1 MKKNYTLYSIGAL
14 LAIIVVVL
22 SGCSTQKNTAKTRWW
37 RAFNARYNTYYNGK
51 LAYIDA
57 CLEKEKGNKDNFTEM
72 LPLYTVGNKGSR
84 ELGKG
89 NYDRAIEKSKKA
101 IARNSIK
108 RKPEWNK
115 SRRKTEKGIEW
126 LSRKEYN
133 PFLWKAWMLMGR
145 SQFHK
150 GSFDE
155 AAATFAYMSRI
166 YKTQPAIYGKARAW
180 LAKCYIE
187 QDWLY
192 DAEDVIRNMQ
202 RDSIDWRA
210 AKEWDYTFADYYI
223 HTGELE
229 KAVPYLRKVI
239 KHEMRKKQKAR
250 EWYLM
255 GQIQAALGHHAE
267 AYKAFRKVVAQN
279 PPYELEFNAR
289 IAMTEVMAKGKAK
302 QMIGKLRRMAA
313 SDKNKEYL
321 DQVYYAMGNIYLAQ
335 QDTMKAID
343 AYEKGNTKA
352 TRSGVEKGVLLLHLG
367 DLYWEMQKYSD
378 ARRCYGEAIGLL
390 DKDRKDYEALSERS
404 KVLDKLVPYTDA
416 IHLQDS
422 LQYLAQCPEAERN
435 AAIDRVIDALKKK
448 EKEERDRLAEQEA
461 AQRQGEGQNMETN
474 RGRMPNPAQDNN
486 RDAVWYFYNV
496 QAVSQGKSQF
506 ERLWGKRENA
516 DDWQRNN
523 KTVVGSIGSGI
534 DEEELTDEQRD
545 SIEAAELAQDSL
557 QQVADSAQNDPHKRE
572 YYLAQIPFTPEQLA
586 ASNLLLEDGL
596 HHAGVI
602 FKDELDNLPLA
613 EKHLRRLTDHY
624 RDYEHID
631 ETYYHLFLLY
641 SRLKQPATA
650 ESYVDSLKA
659 RFPDS
664 QWTTLLTDPYFVE
677 NAKFGK
683 HIEDSL
689 YAATYEAFKKDRF
702 DEVAANA
709 CVSETRFPLGAN
721 RDKFLFISGLSR
733 LNDGDAEGCVS
744 NMKQVVEKYPR
755 SRISEMAGMIV
766 NGVNQG
772 RQLHGGK
779 FDLGDIWTRRAIV
792 LNDSD
797 SIKQVKFTP
806 DRDIDFVFM
815 LVYSPDSLNENKLL
829 FEMARFNFTN
839 FLVRNFEIQ
848 IEEVG
853 GMRQMRLTGFLN
865 FEEAYEYARQL
876 FANQAVVRQTNG
888 KAVPIIISAKNE
900 ELIGKPFSYKDY
912 EDFYAQ
918 NFNKVELPKHNT
930 LFEPADL
937 NEPREP
943 EKVQP
948 IGIPEVDNQPVTN
961 EAGENEETLE
971 VEDDTQFIP
980 IEEPSQVVTDTTAT
994 EPAKEDEPQ
1003 ADAPQKEP
1011 EAKDAPAE
1019 PQSETAPQGGNEG
1032 GSTNEGE
1039 PKEPA
1044 METPQEDAKD
1054 INVPEGKPTE
1064 QPKEPAK
1071 EPAKDQPSAA
1081 SKDQPKEPQ
1090 QEDNEGTTIAVD
1102 PTGDQP
1108 AETDNQDDLI
1118 EIDPEDE
1125 PAKPA
1130 TQQPEEGTIVIP
1142 DEPETPPAPAVQ
1154 PPSSSTP
1161 KTEKPQQDRPATQP
1175 QKPVQDQPQGKE
1187 DDEDEPEFFFE
1198 GDTPSSPTNSE
1209 DKETLDDGLDDEYYE
1224 LDGF

>member
-115 SRRKTEKGIEW
+115 SRRKTEKDIEW

-166 YKTQPAIYGKARAW
+166 YKTQPAIYGKARAC
-180 LAKCYIE
+180 LAKCSID

-255 GQIQAALGHHAE
+255 GQIQAALGHHTE

-865 FEEAYEYARQL
+865 FEETYEYARQL

-918 NFNKVELPKHNT
+918 NFNKVELPKRNT

-948 IGIPEVDNQPVTN
+948 IGIPEVDNQPVTS
-961 EAGENEETLE
+961 EAGEDEETLE

-980 IEEPSQVVTDTTAT
+980 IEEPSQVVTDTTST

-1011 EAKDAPAE
+1011 EAKDAPTE

-1039 PKEPA
+1039 SKEPA
-1044 METPQEDAKD
+1044 KETPQEDAKD

-1071 EPAKDQPSAA
+1071 DQPSAA
-1081 SKDQPKEPQ
+1081 SKDQPMEPQ

-1102 PTGDQP
+1102 PTGEQP
-1108 AETDNQDDLI
+1108 AETDNQGDLI
-1118 EIDPEDE
+1118 EIAPEDE

-1161 KTEKPQQDRPATQP
+1161 KTEKPQQGRPATQP

>member
-14 LAIIVVVL
+14 LAIIVLVL

-115 SRRKTEKGIEW
+115 SRRKTEKDIEW

-255 GQIQAALGHHAE
+255 GQIQAALGHHTE

-709 CVSETRFPLGAN
+709 SVSETRFPLGAN

-744 NMKQVVEKYPR
+744 NMKQVVKKYPR

-918 NFNKVELPKHNT
+918 NFNKVELPKRNT

-948 IGIPEVDNQPVTN
+948 IGIPEVDNQPVTS
-961 EAGENEETLE
+961 EAGESEETLE

-1003 ADAPQKEP
+1003 ANAPQKEP
-1011 EAKDAPAE
+1011 EAKDAPTE
-1019 PQSETAPQGGNEG
+1019 PQPETAPQGGNEG

-1039 PKEPA
+1039 SKEPA
-1044 METPQEDAKD
+1044 KETPQEDAKD

-1064 QPKEPAK
+1064 QPK

-1102 PTGDQP
+1102 PTGEQP
-1108 AETDNQDDLI
+1108 AETDNQGDLI
-1118 EIDPEDE
+1118 EIAPEDE

-1161 KTEKPQQDRPATQP
+1161 KTEKPQQGRPATQP

>member
-1 MKKNYTLYSIGAL
+1 M
-14 LAIIVVVL
+14 
-22 SGCSTQKNTAKTRWW
+22 
-37 RAFNARYNTYYNGK
+37 
-51 LAYIDA
+51 
-57 CLEKEKGNKDNFTEM
+57 
-72 LPLYTVGNKGSR
+72 
-84 ELGKG
+84 
-89 NYDRAIEKSKKA
+89 
-101 IARNSIK
+101 
-108 RKPEWNK
+108 
-115 SRRKTEKGIEW
+115 
-126 LSRKEYN
+126 
-133 PFLWKAWMLMGR
+133 
-145 SQFHK
+145 
-150 GSFDE
+150 
-155 AAATFAYMSRI
+155 
-166 YKTQPAIYGKARAW
+166 
-180 LAKCYIE
+180 
-187 QDWLY
+187 
-192 DAEDVIRNMQ
+192 
-202 RDSIDWRA
+202 
-210 AKEWDYTFADYYI
+210 
-223 HTGELE
+223 
-229 KAVPYLRKVI
+229 
-239 KHEMRKKQKAR
+239 
-250 EWYLM
+250 
-255 GQIQAALGHHAE
+255 
-267 AYKAFRKVVAQN
+267 
-279 PPYELEFNAR
+279 
-289 IAMTEVMAKGKAK
+289 
-302 QMIGKLRRMAA
+302 
-313 SDKNKEYL
+313 
-321 DQVYYAMGNIYLAQ
+321 
-335 QDTMKAID
+335 
-343 AYEKGNTKA
+343 
-352 TRSGVEKGVLLLHLG
+352 
-367 DLYWEMQKYSD
+367 
-378 ARRCYGEAIGLL
+378 
-390 DKDRKDYEALSERS
+390 
-404 KVLDKLVPYTDA
+404 
-416 IHLQDS
+416 
-422 LQYLAQCPEAERN
+422 
-435 AAIDRVIDALKKK
+435 
-448 EKEERDRLAEQEA
+448 
-461 AQRQGEGQNMETN
+461 
-474 RGRMPNPAQDNN
+474 
-486 RDAVWYFYNV
+486 
-496 QAVSQGKSQF
+496 
-506 ERLWGKRENA
+506 
-516 DDWQRNN
+516 
-523 KTVVGSIGSGI
+523 
-534 DEEELTDEQRD
+534 
-545 SIEAAELAQDSL
+545 
-557 QQVADSAQNDPHKRE
+557 
-572 YYLAQIPFTPEQLA
+572 
-586 ASNLLLEDGL
+586 
-596 HHAGVI
+596 
-602 FKDELDNLPLA
+602 DNLPLA

-650 ESYVDSLKA
+650 ENYVDSLKA

-709 CVSETRFPLGAN
+709 SVSETRFPLGAN

-772 RQLHGGK
+772 KQLHGGK

-806 DRDIDFVFM
+806 DRNIDFVFM

-918 NFNKVELPKHNT
+918 NFNKVELPKRNT

-948 IGIPEVDNQPVTN
+948 IGIPEVDNQPVTS

-971 VEDDTQFIP
+971 VDDDTQFIP

-1003 ADAPQKEP
+1003 ADAPQTEP
-1011 EAKDAPAE
+1011 EAKDAPTE
-1019 PQSETAPQGGNEG
+1019 PQPETAPQGGNEG

-1044 METPQEDAKD
+1044 KETPQEDAKN

-1064 QPKEPAK
+1064 QPKDQPKEPAK
-1071 EPAKDQPSAA
+1071 EQPSAA

-1090 QEDNEGTTIAVD
+1090 PEDNEGTTIAVD

-1108 AETDNQDDLI
+1108 AETDTQGDLI
-1118 EIDPEDE
+1118 EIAPEDE

-1154 PPSSSTP
+1154 PPSPSTP

-1175 QKPVQDQPQGKE
+1175 QKPVQDQPQDKE

>member
-1 MKKNYTLYSIGAL
+1 M
-14 LAIIVVVL
+14 
-22 SGCSTQKNTAKTRWW
+22 
-37 RAFNARYNTYYNGK
+37 
-51 LAYIDA
+51 
-57 CLEKEKGNKDNFTEM
+57 
-72 LPLYTVGNKGSR
+72 
-84 ELGKG
+84 
-89 NYDRAIEKSKKA
+89 
-101 IARNSIK
+101 
-108 RKPEWNK
+108 
-115 SRRKTEKGIEW
+115 
-126 LSRKEYN
+126 
-133 PFLWKAWMLMGR
+133 
-145 SQFHK
+145 
-150 GSFDE
+150 
-155 AAATFAYMSRI
+155 
-166 YKTQPAIYGKARAW
+166 
-180 LAKCYIE
+180 
-187 QDWLY
+187 
-192 DAEDVIRNMQ
+192 
-202 RDSIDWRA
+202 
-210 AKEWDYTFADYYI
+210 
-223 HTGELE
+223 
-229 KAVPYLRKVI
+229 
-239 KHEMRKKQKAR
+239 
-250 EWYLM
+250 
-255 GQIQAALGHHAE
+255 
-267 AYKAFRKVVAQN
+267 
-279 PPYELEFNAR
+279 
-289 IAMTEVMAKGKAK
+289 
-302 QMIGKLRRMAA
+302 
-313 SDKNKEYL
+313 
-321 DQVYYAMGNIYLAQ
+321 
-335 QDTMKAID
+335 
-343 AYEKGNTKA
+343 
-352 TRSGVEKGVLLLHLG
+352 
-367 DLYWEMQKYSD
+367 
-378 ARRCYGEAIGLL
+378 
-390 DKDRKDYEALSERS
+390 
-404 KVLDKLVPYTDA
+404 
-416 IHLQDS
+416 
-422 LQYLAQCPEAERN
+422 
-435 AAIDRVIDALKKK
+435 
-448 EKEERDRLAEQEA
+448 
-461 AQRQGEGQNMETN
+461 
-474 RGRMPNPAQDNN
+474 
-486 RDAVWYFYNV
+486 
-496 QAVSQGKSQF
+496 
-506 ERLWGKRENA
+506 
-516 DDWQRNN
+516 
-523 KTVVGSIGSGI
+523 
-534 DEEELTDEQRD
+534 
-545 SIEAAELAQDSL
+545 
-557 QQVADSAQNDPHKRE
+557 ADSAQNDPHKRE

-650 ESYVDSLKA
+650 ENYVDSLKA

-702 DEVAANA
+702 DEVTANA
-709 CVSETRFPLGAN
+709 SVSETRFPLGAN

-829 FEMARFNFTN
+829 FEIARFNFTN

-980 IEEPSQVVTDTTAT
+980 IEEPSQVVTDTTTT

-1003 ADAPQKEP
+1003 ADAPQTEP
-1011 EAKDAPAE
+1011 EAKVAPAE

-1039 PKEPA
+1039 SKEPA
-1044 METPQEDAKD
+1044 KETPQEDAKD

-1064 QPKEPAK
+1064 QPKDLLK

-1108 AETDNQDDLI
+1108 AETDNQGDLI
-1118 EIDPEDE
+1118 EIAPEDE

-1142 DEPETPPAPAVQ
+1142 DEPETPPAPAAQ

>member
-14 LAIIVVVL
+14 LAIIVLVL

-115 SRRKTEKGIEW
+115 SRRKTEKDIEW

-255 GQIQAALGHHAE
+255 GQIQAALGHHTE
-267 AYKAFRKVVAQN
+267 AYKAFRKVVAQT

-709 CVSETRFPLGAN
+709 SVSETRFPLGAN

-772 RQLHGGK
+772 KQLHGGK

-918 NFNKVELPKHNT
+918 NFNKVELPKRNT

-948 IGIPEVDNQPVTN
+948 IGIPEVDNQPVTS

-980 IEEPSQVVTDTTAT
+980 IEEPSQLVTDTTAT

-1011 EAKDAPAE
+1011 EAKDAPTE

-1039 PKEPA
+1039 SKEPA
-1044 METPQEDAKD
+1044 KETPQEDAKD

-1081 SKDQPKEPQ
+1081 SKDQPMEPQ

-1102 PTGDQP
+1102 PTGEQP
-1108 AETDNQDDLI
+1108 AEADTQGDLI
-1118 EIDPEDE
+1118 EIAPEDE
-1125 PAKPA
+1125 PAKQA

-1154 PPSSSTP
+1154 PPSPSTP

>member
-115 SRRKTEKGIEW
+115 SRRKTEKDIEW

-255 GQIQAALGHHAE
+255 GQIQAALGHHTE
-267 AYKAFRKVVAQN
+267 AYKAFRKVVAQT

-435 AAIDRVIDALKKK
+435 AAIDRVFDALKKK

-650 ESYVDSLKA
+650 ENYVDSLKA

-709 CVSETRFPLGAN
+709 SVSETRFPLGAN

-900 ELIGKPFSYKDY
+900 ELIGKPFSYMDY

-918 NFNKVELPKHNT
+918 NFNKVELPKRNT

-948 IGIPEVDNQPVTN
+948 IGIPEVDNQPVTS

-980 IEEPSQVVTDTTAT
+980 IEEPSQVVTDTTTT

-1011 EAKDAPAE
+1011 EAKDAPTE

-1039 PKEPA
+1039 SKEPA
-1044 METPQEDAKD
+1044 KETPQEDAKD

-1081 SKDQPKEPQ
+1081 SKDQPMEPQ

-1102 PTGDQP
+1102 PTGELP
-1108 AETDNQDDLI
+1108 AETDNQGDLI
-1118 EIDPEDE
+1118 EIAPEDE

-1142 DEPETPPAPAVQ
+1142 DEPEPPPVPAVQ

>member
-1 MKKNYTLYSIGAL
+1 
-14 LAIIVVVL
+14 
-22 SGCSTQKNTAKTRWW
+22 
-37 RAFNARYNTYYNGK
+37 
-51 LAYIDA
+51 
-57 CLEKEKGNKDNFTEM
+57 
-72 LPLYTVGNKGSR
+72 
-84 ELGKG
+84 
-89 NYDRAIEKSKKA
+89 
-101 IARNSIK
+101 
-108 RKPEWNK
+108 
-115 SRRKTEKGIEW
+115 
-126 LSRKEYN
+126 
-133 PFLWKAWMLMGR
+133 
-145 SQFHK
+145 
-150 GSFDE
+150 
-155 AAATFAYMSRI
+155 
-166 YKTQPAIYGKARAW
+166 
-180 LAKCYIE
+180 
-187 QDWLY
+187 
-192 DAEDVIRNMQ
+192 
-202 RDSIDWRA
+202 
-210 AKEWDYTFADYYI
+210 
-223 HTGELE
+223 
-229 KAVPYLRKVI
+229 
-239 KHEMRKKQKAR
+239 
-250 EWYLM
+250 
-255 GQIQAALGHHAE
+255 
-267 AYKAFRKVVAQN
+267 
-279 PPYELEFNAR
+279 
-289 IAMTEVMAKGKAK
+289 
-302 QMIGKLRRMAA
+302 
-313 SDKNKEYL
+313 
-321 DQVYYAMGNIYLAQ
+321 
-335 QDTMKAID
+335 
-343 AYEKGNTKA
+343 
-352 TRSGVEKGVLLLHLG
+352 
-367 DLYWEMQKYSD
+367 
-378 ARRCYGEAIGLL
+378 
-390 DKDRKDYEALSERS
+390 
-404 KVLDKLVPYTDA
+404 
-416 IHLQDS
+416 
-422 LQYLAQCPEAERN
+422 
-435 AAIDRVIDALKKK
+435 
-448 EKEERDRLAEQEA
+448 
-461 AQRQGEGQNMETN
+461 
-474 RGRMPNPAQDNN
+474 
-486 RDAVWYFYNV
+486 
-496 QAVSQGKSQF
+496 
-506 ERLWGKRENA
+506 
-516 DDWQRNN
+516 
-523 KTVVGSIGSGI
+523 
-534 DEEELTDEQRD
+534 
-545 SIEAAELAQDSL
+545 
-557 QQVADSAQNDPHKRE
+557 
-572 YYLAQIPFTPEQLA
+572 
-586 ASNLLLEDGL
+586 
-596 HHAGVI
+596 
-602 FKDELDNLPLA
+602 
-613 EKHLRRLTDHY
+613 
-624 RDYEHID
+624 
-631 ETYYHLFLLY
+631 
-641 SRLKQPATA
+641 
-650 ESYVDSLKA
+650 
-659 RFPDS
+659 
-664 QWTTLLTDPYFVE
+664 
-677 NAKFGK
+677 
-683 HIEDSL
+683 
-689 YAATYEAFKKDRF
+689 
-702 DEVAANA
+702 
-709 CVSETRFPLGAN
+709 
-721 RDKFLFISGLSR
+721 
-733 LNDGDAEGCVS
+733 
-744 NMKQVVEKYPR
+744 MKQVVEKYPR

-918 NFNKVELPKHNT
+918 NFNKVELPKRNT

-948 IGIPEVDNQPVTN
+948 IGIPEVDNQPVTS
-961 EAGENEETLE
+961 EAGESEETLE

-1003 ADAPQKEP
+1003 ANAPQKQP
-1011 EAKDAPAE
+1011 EAKDAPTE
-1019 PQSETAPQGGNEG
+1019 PQPETAPQGGNEG

-1044 METPQEDAKD
+1044 KETPQEDAKD

-1064 QPKEPAK
+1064 QPK

-1102 PTGDQP
+1102 QTGDQP
-1108 AETDNQDDLI
+1108 AETDNQGDLI

>member
-1 MKKNYTLYSIGAL
+1 M
-14 LAIIVVVL
+14 
-22 SGCSTQKNTAKTRWW
+22 
-37 RAFNARYNTYYNGK
+37 
-51 LAYIDA
+51 
-57 CLEKEKGNKDNFTEM
+57 
-72 LPLYTVGNKGSR
+72 
-84 ELGKG
+84 
-89 NYDRAIEKSKKA
+89 
-101 IARNSIK
+101 
-108 RKPEWNK
+108 
-115 SRRKTEKGIEW
+115 
-126 LSRKEYN
+126 
-133 PFLWKAWMLMGR
+133 
-145 SQFHK
+145 
-150 GSFDE
+150 
-155 AAATFAYMSRI
+155 
-166 YKTQPAIYGKARAW
+166 
-180 LAKCYIE
+180 
-187 QDWLY
+187 
-192 DAEDVIRNMQ
+192 
-202 RDSIDWRA
+202 
-210 AKEWDYTFADYYI
+210 
-223 HTGELE
+223 
-229 KAVPYLRKVI
+229 
-239 KHEMRKKQKAR
+239 
-250 EWYLM
+250 
-255 GQIQAALGHHAE
+255 
-267 AYKAFRKVVAQN
+267 
-279 PPYELEFNAR
+279 
-289 IAMTEVMAKGKAK
+289 
-302 QMIGKLRRMAA
+302 
-313 SDKNKEYL
+313 
-321 DQVYYAMGNIYLAQ
+321 
-335 QDTMKAID
+335 
-343 AYEKGNTKA
+343 
-352 TRSGVEKGVLLLHLG
+352 
-367 DLYWEMQKYSD
+367 
-378 ARRCYGEAIGLL
+378 
-390 DKDRKDYEALSERS
+390 
-404 KVLDKLVPYTDA
+404 
-416 IHLQDS
+416 
-422 LQYLAQCPEAERN
+422 
-435 AAIDRVIDALKKK
+435 
-448 EKEERDRLAEQEA
+448 
-461 AQRQGEGQNMETN
+461 
-474 RGRMPNPAQDNN
+474 
-486 RDAVWYFYNV
+486 
-496 QAVSQGKSQF
+496 
-506 ERLWGKRENA
+506 
-516 DDWQRNN
+516 
-523 KTVVGSIGSGI
+523 
-534 DEEELTDEQRD
+534 
-545 SIEAAELAQDSL
+545 
-557 QQVADSAQNDPHKRE
+557 
-572 YYLAQIPFTPEQLA
+572 
-586 ASNLLLEDGL
+586 
-596 HHAGVI
+596 
-602 FKDELDNLPLA
+602 A

-650 ESYVDSLKA
+650 ENYVDSLKA

-709 CVSETRFPLGAN
+709 SISETRFPLGAN

-888 KAVPIIISAKNE
+888 KAVPIIISTKNE

-918 NFNKVELPKHNT
+918 NFNKVELPKRNT

-948 IGIPEVDNQPVTN
+948 IGIPEVDNQPVTS

-1011 EAKDAPAE
+1011 EAKVAPAE

-1044 METPQEDAKD
+1044 
-1054 INVPEGKPTE
+1054 
-1064 QPKEPAK
+1064 KE
-1071 EPAKDQPSAA
+1071 QPSAA

-1108 AETDNQDDLI
+1108 AETDNQGDLI

-1161 KTEKPQQDRPATQP
+1161 KTEKPQQDRPAAQP

-1198 GDTPSSPTNSE
+1198 GDTPSSQTNSE

>member
-14 LAIIVVVL
+14 LAIIVLVL

-115 SRRKTEKGIEW
+115 SRRKTEKDIEW

-255 GQIQAALGHHAE
+255 GQIQAALGHHTE

-650 ESYVDSLKA
+650 ENYVDSLKA

-709 CVSETRFPLGAN
+709 SVSETRFPLGAN

-772 RQLHGGK
+772 KQLHGGK

-806 DRDIDFVFM
+806 DRNIDFVFM

-918 NFNKVELPKHNT
+918 NFNKVELPKRNT

-948 IGIPEVDNQPVTN
+948 IGIPEVDNQPVTS

-971 VEDDTQFIP
+971 VDDDTQFIP

-1003 ADAPQKEP
+1003 ADAPQTEP
-1011 EAKDAPAE
+1011 EAKDAPTE
-1019 PQSETAPQGGNEG
+1019 PQPETAPQGGNEG
-1032 GSTNEGE
+1032 DSTNEGE

-1044 METPQEDAKD
+1044 KETPQEDAKD
-1054 INVPEGKPTE
+1054 INAPEGKPTE
-1064 QPKEPAK
+1064 QPKEPTK

-1108 AETDNQDDLI
+1108 AETDNQGDLI

-1154 PPSSSTP
+1154 PPSPSTP

>member
-1 MKKNYTLYSIGAL
+1 M
-14 LAIIVVVL
+14 
-22 SGCSTQKNTAKTRWW
+22 
-37 RAFNARYNTYYNGK
+37 
-51 LAYIDA
+51 
-57 CLEKEKGNKDNFTEM
+57 
-72 LPLYTVGNKGSR
+72 
-84 ELGKG
+84 
-89 NYDRAIEKSKKA
+89 
-101 IARNSIK
+101 
-108 RKPEWNK
+108 
-115 SRRKTEKGIEW
+115 
-126 LSRKEYN
+126 
-133 PFLWKAWMLMGR
+133 
-145 SQFHK
+145 
-150 GSFDE
+150 
-155 AAATFAYMSRI
+155 
-166 YKTQPAIYGKARAW
+166 
-180 LAKCYIE
+180 
-187 QDWLY
+187 
-192 DAEDVIRNMQ
+192 
-202 RDSIDWRA
+202 
-210 AKEWDYTFADYYI
+210 
-223 HTGELE
+223 
-229 KAVPYLRKVI
+229 
-239 KHEMRKKQKAR
+239 
-250 EWYLM
+250 
-255 GQIQAALGHHAE
+255 
-267 AYKAFRKVVAQN
+267 
-279 PPYELEFNAR
+279 
-289 IAMTEVMAKGKAK
+289 
-302 QMIGKLRRMAA
+302 
-313 SDKNKEYL
+313 
-321 DQVYYAMGNIYLAQ
+321 
-335 QDTMKAID
+335 
-343 AYEKGNTKA
+343 
-352 TRSGVEKGVLLLHLG
+352 
-367 DLYWEMQKYSD
+367 
-378 ARRCYGEAIGLL
+378 
-390 DKDRKDYEALSERS
+390 
-404 KVLDKLVPYTDA
+404 
-416 IHLQDS
+416 
-422 LQYLAQCPEAERN
+422 
-435 AAIDRVIDALKKK
+435 
-448 EKEERDRLAEQEA
+448 
-461 AQRQGEGQNMETN
+461 
-474 RGRMPNPAQDNN
+474 
-486 RDAVWYFYNV
+486 
-496 QAVSQGKSQF
+496 
-506 ERLWGKRENA
+506 
-516 DDWQRNN
+516 
-523 KTVVGSIGSGI
+523 
-534 DEEELTDEQRD
+534 
-545 SIEAAELAQDSL
+545 
-557 QQVADSAQNDPHKRE
+557 
-572 YYLAQIPFTPEQLA
+572 
-586 ASNLLLEDGL
+586 
-596 HHAGVI
+596 
-602 FKDELDNLPLA
+602 
-613 EKHLRRLTDHY
+613 
-624 RDYEHID
+624 
-631 ETYYHLFLLY
+631 
-641 SRLKQPATA
+641 
-650 ESYVDSLKA
+650 
-659 RFPDS
+659 
-664 QWTTLLTDPYFVE
+664 E

-689 YAATYEAFKKDRF
+689 YAATYDAFKKDRF

-709 CVSETRFPLGAN
+709 SISETRFPLGAN

-772 RQLHGGK
+772 KQLHGGK

-918 NFNKVELPKHNT
+918 NFNKVELPKRNT

-948 IGIPEVDNQPVTN
+948 IGIPEVDNQPVTS

-980 IEEPSQVVTDTTAT
+980 IEEPSQVVTDSTST

-1019 PQSETAPQGGNEG
+1019 PKSETAPQGGNEG

-1044 METPQEDAKD
+1044 KETPQEDAKD

-1064 QPKEPAK
+1064 QPKDQPK

-1081 SKDQPKEPQ
+1081 SKDQPMEPQ

-1102 PTGDQP
+1102 PTGEQP
-1108 AETDNQDDLI
+1108 AETDNQGDLI
-1118 EIDPEDE
+1118 EIAPEDE

-1142 DEPETPPAPAVQ
+1142 DEPETPPVPAVQ

>member
-1 MKKNYTLYSIGAL
+1 M
-14 LAIIVVVL
+14 
-22 SGCSTQKNTAKTRWW
+22 
-37 RAFNARYNTYYNGK
+37 
-51 LAYIDA
+51 
-57 CLEKEKGNKDNFTEM
+57 
-72 LPLYTVGNKGSR
+72 
-84 ELGKG
+84 
-89 NYDRAIEKSKKA
+89 
-101 IARNSIK
+101 
-108 RKPEWNK
+108 
-115 SRRKTEKGIEW
+115 
-126 LSRKEYN
+126 
-133 PFLWKAWMLMGR
+133 
-145 SQFHK
+145 
-150 GSFDE
+150 
-155 AAATFAYMSRI
+155 
-166 YKTQPAIYGKARAW
+166 
-180 LAKCYIE
+180 
-187 QDWLY
+187 
-192 DAEDVIRNMQ
+192 
-202 RDSIDWRA
+202 
-210 AKEWDYTFADYYI
+210 
-223 HTGELE
+223 
-229 KAVPYLRKVI
+229 
-239 KHEMRKKQKAR
+239 
-250 EWYLM
+250 
-255 GQIQAALGHHAE
+255 
-267 AYKAFRKVVAQN
+267 
-279 PPYELEFNAR
+279 
-289 IAMTEVMAKGKAK
+289 
-302 QMIGKLRRMAA
+302 
-313 SDKNKEYL
+313 
-321 DQVYYAMGNIYLAQ
+321 
-335 QDTMKAID
+335 
-343 AYEKGNTKA
+343 
-352 TRSGVEKGVLLLHLG
+352 
-367 DLYWEMQKYSD
+367 
-378 ARRCYGEAIGLL
+378 
-390 DKDRKDYEALSERS
+390 
-404 KVLDKLVPYTDA
+404 
-416 IHLQDS
+416 
-422 LQYLAQCPEAERN
+422 
-435 AAIDRVIDALKKK
+435 
-448 EKEERDRLAEQEA
+448 
-461 AQRQGEGQNMETN
+461 
-474 RGRMPNPAQDNN
+474 
-486 RDAVWYFYNV
+486 
-496 QAVSQGKSQF
+496 
-506 ERLWGKRENA
+506 
-516 DDWQRNN
+516 
-523 KTVVGSIGSGI
+523 
-534 DEEELTDEQRD
+534 
-545 SIEAAELAQDSL
+545 
-557 QQVADSAQNDPHKRE
+557 
-572 YYLAQIPFTPEQLA
+572 
-586 ASNLLLEDGL
+586 
-596 HHAGVI
+596 
-602 FKDELDNLPLA
+602 
-613 EKHLRRLTDHY
+613 
-624 RDYEHID
+624 
-631 ETYYHLFLLY
+631 
-641 SRLKQPATA
+641 
-650 ESYVDSLKA
+650 
-659 RFPDS
+659 
-664 QWTTLLTDPYFVE
+664 
-677 NAKFGK
+677 
-683 HIEDSL
+683 
-689 YAATYEAFKKDRF
+689 
-702 DEVAANA
+702 
-709 CVSETRFPLGAN
+709 GAN

-888 KAVPIIISAKNE
+888 KAVPIIISTKNE

-918 NFNKVELPKHNT
+918 NFNKVELPKRNT

-948 IGIPEVDNQPVTN
+948 IGIPEVDNQPVTS
-961 EAGENEETLE
+961 EAGEDEETLE

-1003 ADAPQKEP
+1003 ADAPQTEP
-1011 EAKDAPAE
+1011 EAKVAPAE
-1019 PQSETAPQGGNEG
+1019 PKSETAPQGGNEG

-1039 PKEPA
+1039 SKEPA
-1044 METPQEDAKD
+1044 KETPQEDAKD

-1108 AETDNQDDLI
+1108 AETDNQGDLI

-1154 PPSSSTP
+1154 PPNSSTP
-1161 KTEKPQQDRPATQP
+1161 KTEKPQQDRPATRP

>member
-14 LAIIVVVL
+14 LAIIVLVL

-115 SRRKTEKGIEW
+115 SRRKTEKDIEW

-150 GSFDE
+150 GTFDE

-255 GQIQAALGHHAE
+255 GQIQAALGHHTE

-279 PPYELEFNAR
+279 PPHELEFNAR
-289 IAMTEVMAKGKAK
+289 IAMTDVMAQGKAK

-343 AYEKGNTKA
+343 ANEKGNTKA

-534 DEEELTDEQRD
+534 DDEELTDEQRD

-689 YAATYEAFKKDRF
+689 YAATYDAFKKDRF

-709 CVSETRFPLGAN
+709 SVSETRFPLGAN

-948 IGIPEVDNQPVTN
+948 IGIPEVDNQPVTS
-961 EAGENEETLE
+961 EAGESEETLE

-1003 ADAPQKEP
+1003 ADAPQTEP
-1011 EAKDAPAE
+1011 EAKDAPTE
-1019 PQSETAPQGGNEG
+1019 PQPETAPQGGNEG

-1044 METPQEDAKD
+1044 KETPQEDAKD
-1054 INVPEGKPTE
+1054 VNVPEGKPTE
-1064 QPKEPAK
+1064 
-1071 EPAKDQPSAA
+1071 
-1081 SKDQPKEPQ
+1081 QPKEPQ

-1108 AETDNQDDLI
+1108 AETDTQADLI

-1142 DEPETPPAPAVQ
+1142 DEPKTPPAPAVQ

>member
-1 MKKNYTLYSIGAL
+1 M
-14 LAIIVVVL
+14 
-22 SGCSTQKNTAKTRWW
+22 
-37 RAFNARYNTYYNGK
+37 
-51 LAYIDA
+51 
-57 CLEKEKGNKDNFTEM
+57 
-72 LPLYTVGNKGSR
+72 
-84 ELGKG
+84 
-89 NYDRAIEKSKKA
+89 
-101 IARNSIK
+101 
-108 RKPEWNK
+108 
-115 SRRKTEKGIEW
+115 
-126 LSRKEYN
+126 
-133 PFLWKAWMLMGR
+133 
-145 SQFHK
+145 
-150 GSFDE
+150 
-155 AAATFAYMSRI
+155 
-166 YKTQPAIYGKARAW
+166 
-180 LAKCYIE
+180 
-187 QDWLY
+187 
-192 DAEDVIRNMQ
+192 
-202 RDSIDWRA
+202 
-210 AKEWDYTFADYYI
+210 
-223 HTGELE
+223 
-229 KAVPYLRKVI
+229 
-239 KHEMRKKQKAR
+239 
-250 EWYLM
+250 
-255 GQIQAALGHHAE
+255 
-267 AYKAFRKVVAQN
+267 
-279 PPYELEFNAR
+279 
-289 IAMTEVMAKGKAK
+289 
-302 QMIGKLRRMAA
+302 
-313 SDKNKEYL
+313 
-321 DQVYYAMGNIYLAQ
+321 
-335 QDTMKAID
+335 
-343 AYEKGNTKA
+343 
-352 TRSGVEKGVLLLHLG
+352 
-367 DLYWEMQKYSD
+367 
-378 ARRCYGEAIGLL
+378 
-390 DKDRKDYEALSERS
+390 
-404 KVLDKLVPYTDA
+404 
-416 IHLQDS
+416 
-422 LQYLAQCPEAERN
+422 
-435 AAIDRVIDALKKK
+435 
-448 EKEERDRLAEQEA
+448 
-461 AQRQGEGQNMETN
+461 
-474 RGRMPNPAQDNN
+474 
-486 RDAVWYFYNV
+486 
-496 QAVSQGKSQF
+496 
-506 ERLWGKRENA
+506 
-516 DDWQRNN
+516 
-523 KTVVGSIGSGI
+523 
-534 DEEELTDEQRD
+534 
-545 SIEAAELAQDSL
+545 
-557 QQVADSAQNDPHKRE
+557 
-572 YYLAQIPFTPEQLA
+572 
-586 ASNLLLEDGL
+586 
-596 HHAGVI
+596 
-602 FKDELDNLPLA
+602 
-613 EKHLRRLTDHY
+613 
-624 RDYEHID
+624 
-631 ETYYHLFLLY
+631 
-641 SRLKQPATA
+641 
-650 ESYVDSLKA
+650 
-659 RFPDS
+659 
-664 QWTTLLTDPYFVE
+664 
-677 NAKFGK
+677 
-683 HIEDSL
+683 
-689 YAATYEAFKKDRF
+689 
-702 DEVAANA
+702 
-709 CVSETRFPLGAN
+709 GAN

-888 KAVPIIISAKNE
+888 KAVPIIISTKNE

-918 NFNKVELPKHNT
+918 NFNKVELPKRNT

-948 IGIPEVDNQPVTN
+948 IGIPEVDNQPVTS

-980 IEEPSQVVTDTTAT
+980 IEEPSQVVTDSTST

-1019 PQSETAPQGGNEG
+1019 PKSETAPQGGNEG

-1044 METPQEDAKD
+1044 KETPQETPQEDAKD

-1071 EPAKDQPSAA
+1071 DQPSAA

-1090 QEDNEGTTIAVD
+1090 PEDNEGTTIAVD

-1108 AETDNQDDLI
+1108 AETDNQGDLI
-1118 EIDPEDE
+1118 EIAPEDE

-1161 KTEKPQQDRPATQP
+1161 KTEKPQQDRPAAQP

>member
-14 LAIIVVVL
+14 LAIIVLVL

-115 SRRKTEKGIEW
+115 SRRKTEKDIEW

-210 AKEWDYTFADYYI
+210 VKEWDYTFADYYI

-255 GQIQAALGHHAE
+255 GQIQAALGHHIE

-709 CVSETRFPLGAN
+709 SVSETRFPLGAN

-918 NFNKVELPKHNT
+918 NFNKVELPKRNT

-948 IGIPEVDNQPVTN
+948 IGIPEVDNQPVTS
-961 EAGENEETLE
+961 EASEDEETLE

-980 IEEPSQVVTDTTAT
+980 IEEPSQVVTDTTST

-1011 EAKDAPAE
+1011 EAKDAPTE

-1039 PKEPA
+1039 SKEPA
-1044 METPQEDAKD
+1044 KETPQEDAKD

-1081 SKDQPKEPQ
+1081 SKDQPMEPQ

-1102 PTGDQP
+1102 PTGEQP
-1108 AETDNQDDLI
+1108 AETDNQGDLI
-1118 EIDPEDE
+1118 EIAPEDE

-1161 KTEKPQQDRPATQP
+1161 KTEKPQQGRPATQP